1 MHFQEHIYH
10 LAEATNWPFIE
21 RHGLLSTRALL
32 DLFNIYG
39 QQVCIEQCHRP
50 ERMVLPNGIV
60 LRDQKPMPPE
70 ALKRCL
76 VGMTPAQWYT
86 LLNSKVFFWLDVER
100 LNRIRRV
107 YNQLPQIVLVI
118 ESKKLL
124 RQYAE
129 RTTLTPIN
137 TGNARRQPARR
148 GRQTFVP
155 YNTWLESRWASEVEA
170 LGTRRSS
177 SHKPVELTVA
187 DAVPDVMN
195 FVLDVR
201 WLRAG
206 EELMQ

>member
-1 MHFQEHIYH
+1 MHQEHIYH
-10 LAEATNWPFIE
+10 LTAVTNWPFIE
-21 RHGLLSTRALL
+21 RHGLLSARSLL
-32 DLFNIYG
+32 DLFDIYE
-39 QQVCIEQCHRP
+39 QQVGIEQCHRS
-50 ERMVLPNGIV
+50 ERVVLPNGIV
-60 LRDQKPMPPE
+60 IRDQKPMPPV

-76 VGMTPAQWYT
+76 IGMTPVQWYM

-100 LNRIRRV
+100 LNRLRRV
-107 YNQLPQIVLVI
+107 DKQLPQIVLVI
-118 ESKKLL
+118 EAKKLL

-129 RTTLTPIN
+129 LTTLTPIN
-137 TGNARRQPARR
+137 TGNARRQPACR

-155 YNTWLESRWASEVEA
+155 YNTWLESRWASEAEA

-195 FVLDVR
+195 FVFDVR
-201 WLRAG
+201 WLREG

>member
-10 LAEATNWPFIE
+10 LTEVTNWPFIE
-21 RHGLLSTRALL
+21 QYGLLSTRSLL
-32 DLFNIYG
+32 DLFDYG
-39 QQVCIEQCHRP
+39 QWVCIEQCHRP
-50 ERMVLPNGIV
+50 ERVVLPNGVVI
-60 LRDQKPMPPE
+60 RDQKPMPPD

-86 LLNSKVFFWLDVER
+86 LLNSKIFFWLDIKR

-107 YNQLPQIVLVI
+107 YRQLPQLVLVI
-118 ESKKLL
+118 EAKKLL
-124 RQYAE
+124 KHHAE

-155 YNTWLESRWASEVEA
+155 YNTWLESRWVSEAEA
-170 LGTRRSS
+170 LGTRPRSS

-187 DAVPDVMN
+187 DAVPNVMD
-195 FVLDVR
+195 FVFDVR
-201 WLRAG
+201 WLREG
-206 EELMQ
+206 EMMQ